1 MATANPGLPVNI
13 TSASG
18 SGAGTHYTVPAGRY
32 AIVYMNASLS
42 TSGSGTA
49 SISAGVMSLGVNGTS
64 VGPFQWTCMGSI
76 EGGNTMRG
84 GSSAFMMSAGQTMS
98 ISLGGGGAASFSAS
112 IIEYNAP

>member
-18 SGAGTHYTVPAGRY
+18 SSAATHYTVPAGRY
-32 AIVYMNASLS
+32 AIVYMNLTLS

-49 SISAGVMSLGVNGTS
+49 SVSAGSMSLGVNGTS
-64 VGPFQWTCMGSI
+64 VGPLQWSCMGSVDT
-76 EGGNTMRG
+76 GTSANG
-84 GSSAFMMSAGQTMS
+84 GSSPFMMSAGQTIS